1 MKKSSHERA
10 RSGRSIVVVGGCLA
24 LLIAGLLIMGRPTP
38 KVAAAITLARAAASV
53 PRLERRAPRPSEAM
67 PSSDP
72 IDAPPP
78 GARIE
83 RIEVDKTEV
92 CAGEENFATVHA
104 QDGSGGKDRLII
116 QLEGSREMGFRLPFR
131 VDKATEGRT
140 RRVIVHG
147 GGAPAIAELPEVKL
161 KDCEVSERVGIDVSI
176 APRSVHLFTLRA
188 RVTPTASSAGEQP
201 FEAVSYE
208 WSFGDGTQQTTA
220 VPEVEHSYEGVPQ
233 RSSFSYFLMSV
244 KVKDRSGR
252 EVSGSRSY
260 GFPNFGFGTFVDDHQ
275 ILIYS
280 AGGSEEGAG
289 TTEEQRI
296 RLYHG
301 FEGPVRL
308 ERVLS
313 TEVMRSEKG
322 NLETTEYD
330 AASLLGISELVPG
343 KSTTTKDL
351 SSLRPHEPGRIR
363 KLEIIGRSGSIE
375 AKGTIILTSAAPR
388 AEPGAEAEGEGSSLA
403 FDSEH

>member
-1 MKKSSHERA
+1 
-10 RSGRSIVVVGGCLA
+10 
-24 LLIAGLLIMGRPTP
+24 
-38 KVAAAITLARAAASV
+38 
-53 PRLERRAPRPSEAM
+53 M
-67 PSSDP
+67 PSPAP
-72 IDAPPP
+72 IDAPPA
-78 GARIE
+78 GARID

-104 QDGSGGKDRLII
+104 RDGSGGKDRLII

-131 VDKATEGRT
+131 TDKDTEGRP

-147 GGAPAIAELPEVKL
+147 GGPPAVADLPEVKL
-161 KDCEVSERVGIDVSI
+161 KDCEVSERVGIDVTI

-188 RVTPTASSAGEQP
+188 RITPTKLPAGEQG
-201 FEAVSYE
+201 FDAVSYE

-220 VPEVEHSYEGVPQ
+220 VPEVEHSYEGIVQ
-233 RSSFSYFLMSV
+233 RSRFSYFLMGV
-244 KVKDRSGR
+244 KVKDRRGR
-252 EVSGSRSY
+252 EVSGSRAY
-260 GFPNFGFGTFVDDHQ
+260 GFPNFGFGSFVDDRR
-275 ILIYS
+275 ILLYS

-301 FEGPVRL
+301 YEGPVRL
-308 ERVLS
+308 ERVRS
-313 TEVMRSEKG
+313 TEVIRSETR

-351 SSLRPHEPGRIR
+351 SSLRPKEPGRIR
-363 KLEIIGRSGSIE
+363 KLEIVGHAGSFE
-375 AKGTIILTSAAPR
+375 AKGTIILTSAAPH
-388 AEPGAEAEGEGSSLA
+388 GDSGMEAAGEGPSLA
-403 FDSEH
+403 SGPEH